1 MVDKDRTLQVVDAVV
16 VDDVGD
22 VGDVA
27 AGNIAALK
35 VDVAVAVA
43 DDNYTSPA
51 DTVDV
56 VVHGCRNRQQDWSA
70 Y

>member
-22 VGDVA
+22 VA

-35 VDVAVAVA
+35 DDVAVAVA

>member
-22 VGDVA
+22 VA

-35 VDVAVAVA
+35 DDVAVDVA

>member
-22 VGDVA
+22 VA
-27 AGNIAALK
+27 AGSIAALK
-35 VDVAVAVA
+35 DDVAVAVA